1 MGLSRRITLRLGDAE
16 YGEIKLYASERGL
29 RLGPSARALL
39 VQALR
44 VDAERRPV
52 ETATTA
58 LAALVAA
65 EHAVLMVASILPEGE
80 SRISALAERAS
91 QAAEER
97 LAMFAEPAAPGAAS

>member
-1 MGLSRRITLRLGDAE
+1 MRPSPAARHLLGEALQ
-16 YGEIKLYASERGL
+16 GQAAGNQQ
-29 RLGPSARALL
+29 SA
-39 VQALR
+39 
-44 VDAERRPV
+44 
-52 ETATTA
+52 T

-80 SRISALAERAS
+80 SRLSALAERAS